1 MSVSATKQI
10 SFRVRPHLNCIEMVG
25 YYLREERGAQCSRR
39 LMLSE
44 GNLYIESEAAAAAD
58 RRRTLVPHHPDGG
71 SLCQVNYLFA
81 PHEKKMV
88 GDEQS
93 FC

>member
-1 MSVSATKQI
+1 
-10 SFRVRPHLNCIEMVG
+10 
-25 YYLREERGAQCSRR
+25 
-39 LMLSE
+39 MLSE

-58 RRRTLVPHHPDGG
+58 RRRTLVPFHPDGG

-81 PHEKKMV
+81 PHELKMV
-88 GDEQS
+88 GDGQS